1 MNGTTIENII
11 EDGKITKQRITV
23 PASVTEC
30 VYAAEAIL
38 DAMSTCGL
46 DNCNHVALTDIAL
59 RPIFSSSALMSSIFS
74 GSTSAVA

>member
-11 EDGKITKQRITV
+11 EDGKITKQCITV

-59 RPIFSSSALMSSIFS
+59 MYLNCASEMLNDSSHIDSL
-74 GSTSAVA
+74 